1 MEPPHVF
8 ATFLPTLVFTAFA
21 AFSALSALALSAF
34 LGAMLRAT
42 GTGRGFPLEPGG
54 WDDFISKTGGS
65 T

>member
-1 MEPPHVF
+1 
-8 ATFLPTLVFTAFA
+8 LPTLVFTAFA

-42 GTGRGFPLEPGG
+42 GTDRAFPLEPGG